1 MRLRQIEIFHA
12 VYSNGSISAA
22 ARALNVSQPSVS
34 KVLRHTEDQLGI
46 TLFTL
51 VRGRLVPTDEAHAL
65 FREVDE
71 VFHRISSLRQTARN
85 LRGSGAGHLRLGVV
99 PSLGLEVAPRAV
111 SAFRALHPEVTF
123 DIQTLH
129 HHDMIQALYERECDL
144 AIGYDPPAHPRMATR
159 RLTTAELLLVS
170 PQGTFDSE
178 RERVPLSELERHDLV
193 GVAASGPVGDIAA
206 AAFDR
211 AGISV
216 REVVSVGTYYIA
228 AALARFGC
236 GVALVDEF
244 TASAIRSSDVDIH
257 GLEPRLRFGVQ
268 VAWLEDRP
276 LSALAERFVATVSNE
291 IAKKDHRPEAQ

>member
-1 MRLRQIEIFHA
+1 MRLRQIEVFHA

-51 VRGRLVPTDEAHAL
+51 VRGRLLPTDEAHAL

-71 VFHRISSLRQTARN
+71 VFHRISSLQQTARN
-85 LRGSGAGHLRLGVV
+85 LRGTGAGHLRLGVV
-99 PSLGLEVAPRAV
+99 PSLGHELAPRAV
-111 SAFRALHPEVTF
+111 TAFRAQHPEVTF

-129 HHDMIQALYERECDL
+129 HNDMIQALYERECDL
-144 AIGYDPPAHPRMATR
+144 AIGYDPPAHPRMATHK
-159 RLTTAELLLVS
+159 LATAELLVVS
-170 PQGTFDSE
+170 PRGTFD
-178 RERVPLSELERHDLV
+178 RDQTVPIDELEQHDII
-193 GVAASGPVGDIAA
+193 GVATSGPVGDIAA
-206 AAFDR
+206 AAFER
-211 AGISV
+211 AGVSA

-244 TASAIRSSDVDIH
+244 TAWAIRSADLDIH
-257 GLEPRLRFGVQ
+257 RLQPRLRFVVQ
-268 VAWLEDRP
+268 DAWLEDRP
-276 LSALAERFVATVSNE
+276 LSALAERFVTTVSTA
-291 IAKKDHRPEAQ
+291 IAKERRYPAIE